1 MFSKP
6 RLYADDTT
14 LTTSAEDPWVLEY
27 KMNYDMNL
35 IQSWLSANKLTLNVK
50 KTKYMLIG
58 SQFKLSQINSD
69 FTVKVNNTPLER
81 VIEHKTL
88 GVQIDESLSWR
99 PHIHTI
105 SKKISA
111 GIAILRRV
119 SNFIPLDTRVNMYNA
134 LVMPYFNYCSAVW
147 GNINK
152 GLADN
157 LQKLQNRAARIL
169 TFSNYDVRSSVLL
182 DELDLER
189 LQHVRLKQ
197 LAATIYKIH
206 NNLSPSYLRRIFT
219 NTSNVHS
226 HNLRNSELNYYVPR
240 PRTES
245 AKGSLHYRGSVLWNR
260 IPSEIKKLPSL
271 NVFKTSFHGK
281 DFSDTPF

>member
-1 MFSKP
+1 
-6 RLYADDTT
+6 
-14 LTTSAEDPWVLEY
+14 
-27 KMNYDMNL
+27 MNYDMNL
-35 IQSWLSANKLTLNVK
+35 MQSWLSANKLTLNVK

-81 VIEHKTL
+81 VIKHKSL
-88 GVQIDESLSWR
+88 GVQIDESLNWR

-119 SNFIPLDTRVNMYNA
+119 SHFIPFDTRVNMYNA
-134 LVMPYFNYCSAVW
+134 LVMPYFNYCGAVW

-152 GLADN
+152 GLADK

-182 DELDLER
+182 DELGWER
-189 LQHVRLKQ
+189 LEYVRLKQ
-197 LAATIYKIH
+197 LAVTMYKIH

-219 NTSNVHS
+219 NTNIHPQ
-226 HNLRNSELNYYVPR
+226 NLRNSELNYYVPR

-245 AKGSLHYRGSVLWNR
+245 AKGGPTVLWNK
-260 IPSEIKKLPSL
+260 IPSKIRNLPTL
-271 NVFKTSFHGK
+271 NVFKT
-281 DFSDTPF
+281 